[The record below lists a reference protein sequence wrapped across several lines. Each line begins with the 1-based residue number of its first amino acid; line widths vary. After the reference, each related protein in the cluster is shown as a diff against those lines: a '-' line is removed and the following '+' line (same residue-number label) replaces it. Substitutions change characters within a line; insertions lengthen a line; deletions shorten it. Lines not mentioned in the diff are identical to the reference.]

1 MGPLTELPSVGHR
14 RRLGLVL
21 GLTSAYLAVEVAGAF
36 ITGSLALLADAGH
49 MLTDVGG
56 LALALFAIWFGQ
68 RPATPEKTYGYYRTE
83 ILAAL
88 ANAAALF
95 LIAGYIFY
103 EAYRRFQAP
112 PEVQGGLMLIVAG
125 VGLVVNLLGIWLL
138 RAGAGESLN
147 VQGAFLEVVSD
158 TLSSIGVLIAGAVVL
173 TTGFYLIDPIFSV
186 LIGLFILPRTWR
198 LLGQALN
205 VLLEGTP
212 SRINLAEVRRGM
224 LAVPGVRDVH
234 DLHIW
239 TITSGFEA
247 MSGHVRI
254 DGIADRRRLLEEL
267 QRLARDRFSIE
278 HVTIQFEEED
288 LGETQIHE

>member
-1 MGPLTELPSVGHR
+1 MTELPSAEHR
-14 RRLGLVL
+14 RRLALVL

-88 ANAAALF
+88 ANAVVLF

-112 PEVQGGLMLIVAG
+112 PEVQGGPMLIVAG

-212 SRINLAEVRRGM
+212 SHINLAEVRQGM

-234 DLHIW
+234 DLHVW
-239 TITSGFEA
+239 TITSGLEA

-278 HVTIQFEEED
+278 HMTIQFEEED
-288 LGETQIHE
+288 LGSLTE